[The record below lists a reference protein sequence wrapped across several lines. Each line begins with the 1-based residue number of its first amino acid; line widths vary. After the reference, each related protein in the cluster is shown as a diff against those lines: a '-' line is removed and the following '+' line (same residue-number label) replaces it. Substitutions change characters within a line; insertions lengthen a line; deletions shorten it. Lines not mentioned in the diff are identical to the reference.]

1 MHYQILSTQS
11 ITADNPAV
19 QIALPVN
26 LPNNARIAYTFAP
39 SRAVNVEL
47 RNTAA
52 GGGGAYVIPEDSALA
67 DNYSTPA
74 FMAATAPRWLF
85 ASSSQA
91 LTLTISLVIP

>member
-11 ITADNPAV
+11 ITADDPAV
-19 QIALPVN
+19 QIALPVG

-52 GGGGAYVIPEDSALA
+52 GGGAYTIPEDSALA

-74 FMAATAPRWLF
+74 FVAATAPRWLF
-85 ASSSQA
+85 AASSQA
-91 LTLTISLVIP
+91 LTLTIALVIP

>member
-19 QIALPVN
+19 QIALPVG
-26 LPNNARIAYTFAP
+26 LSDSARIAYTFAP

-52 GGGGAYVIPEDSALA
+52 GGGAYVIPGDSALA

-74 FMAATAPRWLF
+74 FMAAIAPRWLF

>member
-19 QIALPVN
+19 QIALPVG
-26 LPNNARIAYTFAP
+26 LSDRARIAYTFAP

-52 GGGGAYVIPEDSALA
+52 GGGAYVIPEDSALA